1 MLDYRCSEVDMPSN
15 FWMIINNEENFR
27 ITQNRGF
34 IDLGLKSQHR
44 RKIQRITEGDR
55 VLLYISPIRCF
66 AATATAS
73 SSFYE
78 SEKDIWIAEGKSGF
92 PYHIKLEPGV
102 ILKDEQFIDANI
114 LAPYPPSLT
123 SEKMKCLNF
132 LP

>member
-1 MLDYRCSEVDMPSN
+1 MPSN

-27 ITQNRGF
+27 ITQHRGF
-34 IDLGLKSQHR
+34 IDLGLKAQHR
-44 RKIQRITEGDR
+44 RKVQRITEGDR
-55 VLLYISPIRCF
+55 VLLYISHIRRF

-114 LAPYPPSLT
+114 LAPRLEYVKRWNP
-123 SEKMKCLNF
+123 EDW
-132 LP
+132 